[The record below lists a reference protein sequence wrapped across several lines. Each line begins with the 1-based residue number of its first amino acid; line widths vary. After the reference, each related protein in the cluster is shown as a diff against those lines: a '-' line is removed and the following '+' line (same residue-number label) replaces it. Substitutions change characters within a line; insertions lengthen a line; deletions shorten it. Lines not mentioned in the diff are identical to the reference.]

1 MGLPYDRDLTPA
13 GRLIRFWS
21 GFDFIQILGLALL
34 LGIGLVFIYTTGEQ
48 VGTAASREFFDK
60 QIQWII
66 AGTILFLTASLV
78 DYQRPEV
85 KVLSLL
91 FYLLAVILLVAVF
104 FIGVKVYGAT
114 RWLNIK
120 PLGLRLQPSEF
131 AKLAVTML
139 LAAMFS
145 SQLFAVNNLRCFAL
159 GALTVLVPFVL
170 ILKEPDLGSALI
182 LLPVFA
188 AIVFVAGLKWRY
200 IFITL
205 VLVVIIGAA
214 GVINE
219 TMRIKPLLKD
229 YQLARV
235 KVFLDPESDLLHRGY
250 NQYQAKLS
258 VGSGGMTGKGIGE
271 GEQNRLG
278 FLPQSVSNNDFIFS
292 VIAEETG
299 FLGCSFLV
307 FSYCLLLYSMLRTA
321 FITPDPFGKFLA
333 VGLAAI
339 FFSHCY
345 INIGMSVGLT
355 PVTGV
360 SLPFVSYGGSFILMG
375 MTGLGILQ
383 SVYRKS
389 LENP

>member
-1 MGLPYDRDLTPA
+1 
-13 GRLIRFWS
+13 
-21 GFDFIQILGLALL
+21 
-34 LGIGLVFIYTTGEQ
+34 
-48 VGTAASREFFDK
+48 
-60 QIQWII
+60 
-66 AGTILFLTASLV
+66 
-78 DYQRPEV
+78 
-85 KVLSLL
+85 
-91 FYLLAVILLVAVF
+91 
-104 FIGVKVYGAT
+104 
-114 RWLNIK
+114 
-120 PLGLRLQPSEF
+120 LRLQPSEF

-188 AIVFVAGLKWRY
+188 LIVFVAGLKWRY
-200 IFITL
+200 IIITL
-205 VLVVIIGAA
+205 VLVLIIGAA

-219 TMRIKPLLKD
+219 TMRFRPLLKD

-299 FLGCSFLV
+299 FLGCVFLV
-307 FSYCLLLYSMLRTA
+307 FGYCLLLYSMLRTA